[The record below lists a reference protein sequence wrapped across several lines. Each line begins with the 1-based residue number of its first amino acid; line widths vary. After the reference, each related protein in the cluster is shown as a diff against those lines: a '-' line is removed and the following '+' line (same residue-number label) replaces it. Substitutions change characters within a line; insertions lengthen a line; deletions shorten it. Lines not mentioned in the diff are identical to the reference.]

1 MKGHIKELL
10 AQLALAEEEKEKI
23 AKEAFNKAME
33 IKQEADKR
41 LEDAHVCQMKQ
52 ANLIERLKEKVVD
65 YKGQCKT
72 MENRL
77 LEVNQLA
84 NRSQLQLNETTDV
97 IKTLEERLKT
107 TEVHLHCVYF
117 PKSTLIQSIAMHEK
131 QRQ

>member
-1 MKGHIKELL
+1 M
-10 AQLALAEEEKEKI
+10 ALAEEEKEKI